1 METRSP
7 HWRRLIGGIGFG
19 FVSIALAI
27 LVWQAFGGPLPLAPS
42 GYRVSVALP
51 QASNLFPGA
60 DVRISGVNV
69 GDVVAVERNGSSA
82 RTTIDI
88 DSRYAPLAADT
99 RAILRTKTLLGEAFL
114 ELTPGTPGT
123 PRLTEGAELP
133 ASQVQSAE
141 QLDDVLQ
148 AFEPATRKR
157 LQSLLGGLSEAFGGR
172 EHEFGNSLAAVAPL
186 ADDLGTVADQLAAQ
200 RGDIRD
206 LVSHGA
212 EVFAAL
218 GRRQGAL
225 QAAITSGNQVLD
237 VTARND
243 RALAATVRALPPFLN
258 RLEESTGSVAQASGD
273 LTRAAHA
280 LEPAAARLKP
290 AVNQIRARAPEFEKL
305 FDDLPPVLTAGNHGL
320 PGLTRILDSSGPA
333 LRQLYPA
340 TRELIPVLDVL
351 GLIRGSAVTTLA
363 NVAQIHNGTY
373 VGPGNRVINYA
384 SGIIN
389 AWNETISGWT
399 KRLPT
404 NRGNTYPKPGFL
416 EGIVKHGVLDSYDC
430 RHLGNR
436 AYLPAFGAA
445 PPCREQ
451 GPWTFEGKKAY
462 FPRLQRAAP

>member
-7 HWRRLIGGIGFG
+7 NWRRVLGGIAFG
-19 FVSIALAI
+19 FLSLAMAI

-42 GYRVSVALP
+42 GYRVSVPLP

-69 GDVVAVERNGSSA
+69 GDVVAVQRNGGSA
-82 RTTIDI
+82 RTTVEI
-88 DSRYAPLAADT
+88 DSRYAPLASDT

-114 ELTPGTPGT
+114 ELTPGTPGAA
-123 PRLTEGAELP
+123 RLPEDAELP
-133 ASQVQSAE
+133 PDQVQSAE

-148 AFEPATRKR
+148 AFEPATRRR
-157 LQSLLGGLSEAFGGR
+157 LRELLGGLSEAFGGR
-172 EHEFGNSLAAVAPL
+172 EQEFGNSLASVAPL
-186 ADDLGTVADQLAAQ
+186 AEDLGVVADQLAAQ

-212 EVFAAL
+212 DVFTAL
-218 GRRQGAL
+218 GERQGAL
-225 QAAITSGNQVLD
+225 QAAITSGDQVLD

-243 RALAATVRALPPFLN
+243 RALAATVRALPPFLTE
-258 RLEESTGSVAQASGD
+258 LERSTGSVAQASRE
-273 LTRAAHA
+273 LKRATHA
-280 LEPAAARLKP
+280 LRPAASRLRP
-290 AVNQIRARAPEFEKL
+290 ALAQIRSRAPQFRRL
-305 FDDLPPVLTAGNHGL
+305 FDNLPSVLQAGERGL
-320 PGLTRILDSSGPA
+320 PGLTRILDSSGPV

-340 TRELIPVLDVL
+340 ARELIPVLEVL

-430 RHLGNR
+430 RHLKNP
-436 AYLPAFGAA
+436 AYLPAFGSA

-451 GPWTFEGKKAY
+451 GPWTFNGKKAY
-462 FPRLQRAAP
+462 FPRLQRAGP